1 MLGIAGGTGSGK
13 TTIATRIAEAVPAAD
28 VTVIEHDAYYR
39 DLSHL
44 ELDERHAV
52 NFDHPDALD
61 TELLIQQLGALRAGR
76 DIQIPAYDF
85 ATHTRRISARMVR
98 PTPLVVV
105 EGILVLADPRLR
117 ALFDL
122 KIYVDTDADMR
133 LLRRL
138 QRDIE
143 ERGRSFDSVRDQYYA
158 SVRPM
163 HLQFVEPSKRWA
175 DVIVPEG
182 GDNRAAIELLVGKV
196 EHVLASLR
204 RVQPTT

>member
-13 TTIATRIAEAVPAAD
+13 TTIASRIAEAVPASD

-44 ELDERHAV
+44 PLPARHAR

-61 TELLIQQLGALRAGR
+61 TELLIQQLADLRAGSA
-76 DIQIPAYDF
+76 IEVPAYDF
-85 ATHTRRISARMVR
+85 ATHTRRANARTVR

-105 EGILVLADPRLR
+105 EGILVLAEPRLR

-143 ERGRSFDSVRDQYYA
+143 ERGRSFESVREQYYG

-196 EHVLASLR
+196 EHVLASQR
-204 RVQPTT
+204 RHHSGG

>member
-13 TTIATRIAEAVPAAD
+13 TTIATRIAEAVPSTD

-44 ELDERHAV
+44 PVPERHAV

-61 TELLIQQLGALRAGR
+61 TELLIQQLGALRAGLE
-76 DIQIPAYDF
+76 IQIPAYDF
-85 ATHTRRISARMVR
+85 ATHTRRRSAREVR

-117 ALFDL
+117 DLFDL

-196 EHVLASLR
+196 QHVLGTLR
-204 RVQPTT
+204 AHPGG